1 MDRAGILG
9 FLASNKE
16 LLKTRYHV
24 DRIGLFG
31 SYARNE
37 QTADS
42 DVDLVV
48 DMPPSFDGYYDLKEF
63 LESGMQARVDLGFE
77 KNLRTLVRQ
86 RIIDEVIYV

>member
-1 MDRAGILG
+1 MDRDGILG

-16 LLKTRYHV
+16 LLATRYHV

-37 QTADS
+37 QTTDS

-63 LESGMQARVDLGFE
+63 LESGMQTRVDLGLE
-77 KNLRTLVRQ
+77 KNLRSLVRE